1 MKMLNEELIYP
12 ISIEGCKKEIC
23 KLRSL
28 ISKYK
33 QHDKER
39 TEYYASKMKE
49 LGELQALFEEY
60 KDTNEI
66 FNKCEI
72 YKKELQIVTRKLYL
86 QRIIEMSG
94 EDALLIGNYTQL
106 HSECL
111 DLKRKYDL
119 LRITNSELI
128 YKLYNNENQNN

>member
-12 ISIEGCKKEIC
+12 ISIEGCKKEIR
-23 KLRSL
+23 KLRNL

-49 LGELQALFEEY
+49 LGKLQALFEEY

-72 YKKELQIVTRKLYL
+72 YKKELQTVTRKLYL

-106 HSECL
+106 HSEFL